1 MRRGIINFGA
11 SVRARLLAVAQRE
24 NVQFEYILLRY
35 ALERFL
41 YRLGLS
47 EYADRF
53 ILKGATAFA
62 VWLGPFCRVTRDVDV
77 EAFGNISTEELIS
90 VFKNVCLI
98 PYEEDAVEF
107 DVETISCEEIKKDDK
122 YPGSR
127 IRFNASVGGA
137 RVTLQ
142 FDVAAGDSVYPIAE
156 KMEYPTL
163 LDHESPKLKIYPRYT
178 VVAEKFSTM
187 IHRGLLNSRIK
198 DYYDI
203 WLLSESF
210 SFDGNILQEAI
221 SRTFLRRNVK
231 IPNQLPLALSIE
243 FYKQPSRE
251 AQWRSFVRQSG
262 VDKVPRSLEEAVNQ
276 IWRFLSPVT
285 APKGFTDMEWGVGLK
300 MWRLMQMKNDSI

>member
-1 MRRGIINFGA
+1 MRRGIANFGA

-107 DVETISCEEIKKDDK
+107 DVGTISCEDIKKDDK
-122 YPGSR
+122 YPGRR

-137 RVTLQ
+137 RVTSQ
-142 FDVAAGDSVYPIAE
+142 FDVAVGDSVYPIAE

-221 SRTFLRRNVK
+221 SRTFLRRNVE
-231 IPNQLPLALSIE
+231 IPNQLPLAFSIE
-243 FYKQPSRE
+243 FYNQPSRE
-251 AQWRSFVRQSG
+251 AQWRSFIRQSG
-262 VDKVPRSLEEAVNQ
+262 VDKAPRSLEEAVNQ

-285 APKGFTDMEWGVGLK
+285 APKGFTDMEWSVGLK
-300 MWRLMQMKNDSI
+300 RWR

>member
-1 MRRGIINFGA
+1 MKRGVTNFGA
-11 SVRARLLAVAQRE
+11 SVRARLLAVAQKE

-107 DVETISCEEIKKDDK
+107 DVESISCEEIKKEDK

-137 RVTLQ
+137 RVILQ
-142 FDVAAGDSVYPIAE
+142 FDVAVGDIVYPIAE
-156 KMEYPTL
+156 EMEYPTL

-221 SRTFLRRNVK
+221 SRTFSRRNVK
-231 IPNQLPLALSIE
+231 IPNELPRALSIE
-243 FYKQPSRE
+243 FYKQSSRE
-251 AQWRSFVRQSG
+251 MQWSSFVRQSG
-262 VDKVPRSLEEAVNQ
+262 VDKAPFSLEDAVNQ
-276 IWRFLSPVT
+276 IWMFLSPVT
-285 APKGFTDMEWGVGLK
+285 TPKGFAGMEWNAEFK
-300 MWRLMQMKNDSI
+300 KWSSM

>member
-1 MRRGIINFGA
+1 MKRVVTNFGA
-11 SVRARLLAVAQRE
+11 SVRARLLAVAQKE

-107 DVETISCEEIKKDDK
+107 DVKTISCEEIKKDDK

-142 FDVAAGDSVYPIAE
+142 FDVAVGDSVYPIAE

-163 LDHESPKLKIYPRYT
+163 LDHKSPKLKIYPRYT

-221 SRTFLRRNVK
+221 SRTFLRRNVE

-251 AQWRSFVRQSG
+251 AQWRSFIRQSG

-285 APKGFTDMEWGVGLK
+285 APKGFTDMEWDVGLK